1 MDEQIIADVEQW
13 LDEVVIGLDL
23 CPFAARPR
31 REKRVRIA
39 VSHATDEEAL
49 LNDLQAE
56 LERLSD
62 TPAAELETTLL
73 AIPDMLAD
81 FADYNDFL
89 DAVDLWVEQFGWEG
103 ELQVASFH
111 PQYQFADTEAD
122 DPGNLTNRSPWPLLH
137 IIREESLEQAIEHG
151 LQLAQGLEDQRLVFL
166 GRCNAFRLMGQ
177 RLLPCP
183 LDLLA
188 ALEVHI
194 QVLGHGAQVGTR
206 MPVAAELTRLGQ

>member
-1 MDEQIIADVEQW
+1 MDQQIIDDINQW

-31 REKRVRIA
+31 RENRVRIA
-39 VSHATDEEAL
+39 VSHATTEEAL
-49 LNDLQAE
+49 LDDLQAE

-62 TPAAELETTLL
+62 TPVAELETTLL

-111 PQYQFADTEAD
+111 PQYQFADTDAD

-137 IIREESLEQAIEHG
+137 IIREESLEKAIEHYPDVDG
-151 LQLAQGLEDQRLVFL
+151 IPKRNVARMKTL
-166 GRCNAFRLMGQ
+166 G
-177 RLLPCP
+177 
-183 LDLLA
+183 
-188 ALEVHI
+188 
-194 QVLGHGAQVGTR
+194 
-206 MPVAAELTRLGQ
+206 AAEKERLFPYLFG

>member
-39 VSHATDEEAL
+39 VSHATTAEAL
-49 LNDLQAE
+49 LDDLQAE

-62 TPAAELETTLL
+62 TPVAELETTLL
-73 AIPDMLAD
+73 AIPDMLED

-103 ELQVASFH
+103 DLQVASFH
-111 PQYQFADTEAD
+111 PQYQFAGSEPDDAD
-122 DPGNLTNRSPWPLLH
+122 NLTNRAPYPILHLL
-137 IIREESLEQAIEHG
+137 REASIDRA
-151 LQLAQGLEDQRLVFL
+151 
-166 GRCNAFRLMGQ
+166 
-177 RLLPCP
+177 
-183 LDLLA
+183 
-188 ALEVHI
+188 
-194 QVLGHGAQVGTR
+194 
-206 MPVAAELTRLGQ
+206 VAAYPDPDAIIERNIATVRELGFAGWDKLLKSPPLGD

>member
-73 AIPDMLAD
+73 AIPDMLED

-103 ELQVASFH
+103 DLQVASFH

-137 IIREESLEQAIEHG
+137 IIREESLEKAIEHYPDVDAIPERNIARMKALG
-151 LQLAQGLEDQRLVFL
+151 PEERKRLFPYL
-166 GRCNAFRLMGQ
+166 FG
-177 RLLPCP
+177 
-183 LDLLA
+183 
-188 ALEVHI
+188 
-194 QVLGHGAQVGTR
+194 
-206 MPVAAELTRLGQ
+206 

>member
-1 MDEQIIADVEQW
+1 MDQQIIDDINQW

-31 REKRVRIA
+31 RENRVRIA
-39 VSHATDEEAL
+39 VSHATTEEAL
-49 LNDLQAE
+49 LDDLQAE

-62 TPAAELETTLL
+62 TPVAELETTLL

-111 PQYQFADTEAD
+111 PQYQFADTDAD

-137 IIREESLEQAIEHG
+137 IIREESLEKAIEHYPDVDG
-151 LQLAQGLEDQRLVFL
+151 IPERNVA
-166 GRCNAFRLMGQ
+166 
-177 RLLPCP
+177 
-183 LDLLA
+183 
-188 ALEVHI
+188 
-194 QVLGHGAQVGTR
+194 R
-206 MPVAAELTRLGQ
+206 MKTLSAAEKERLFPYLFG

>member
-39 VSHATDEEAL
+39 VSHATDDEAL

-62 TPAAELETTLL
+62 TPVAELETTLL
-73 AIPDMLAD
+73 AIPNMLED

-103 ELQVASFH
+103 DLQVASFH

-137 IIREESLEQAIEHG
+137 IIREESLEKAIEHYPDVD
-151 LQLAQGLEDQRLVFL
+151 AILERNIARMKALGPEERKRLFPYL
-166 GRCNAFRLMGQ
+166 FG
-177 RLLPCP
+177 
-183 LDLLA
+183 
-188 ALEVHI
+188 
-194 QVLGHGAQVGTR
+194 
-206 MPVAAELTRLGQ
+206 

>member
-73 AIPDMLAD
+73 AIPDMLED
-81 FADYNDFL
+81 FAEYNDFL

-137 IIREESLEQAIEHG
+137 IIREESLEKAIEHYPEVDRIPERNI
-151 LQLAQGLEDQRLVFL
+151 ARM
-166 GRCNAFRLMGQ
+166 NALSGEERAKLFPHLFG
-177 RLLPCP
+177 
-183 LDLLA
+183 
-188 ALEVHI
+188 
-194 QVLGHGAQVGTR
+194 
-206 MPVAAELTRLGQ
+206 

>member
-31 REKRVRIA
+31 REKRVRIT
-39 VSHATDEEAL
+39 VSHATTAEAL
-49 LNDLQAE
+49 LDDLQAE

-62 TPAAELETTLL
+62 TPVAELETTLL
-73 AIPDMLAD
+73 AIPDMLED

-137 IIREESLEQAIEHG
+137 IIREESLEKAIEHYPEVDRIPERNI
-151 LQLAQGLEDQRLVFL
+151 ARM
-166 GRCNAFRLMGQ
+166 NALSGEERAKLFPHLFG
-177 RLLPCP
+177 
-183 LDLLA
+183 
-188 ALEVHI
+188 
-194 QVLGHGAQVGTR
+194 
-206 MPVAAELTRLGQ
+206 

>member
-39 VSHATDEEAL
+39 VSHATDDEAL

-62 TPAAELETTLL
+62 TPVAELETTLL
-73 AIPDMLAD
+73 AIPNMLED

-137 IIREESLEQAIEHG
+137 IIREESLEKAIEHYPDVDRIPERNIARMQA
-151 LQLAQGLEDQRLVFL
+151 LTAEERARLFPHL
-166 GRCNAFRLMGQ
+166 FG
-177 RLLPCP
+177 
-183 LDLLA
+183 
-188 ALEVHI
+188 
-194 QVLGHGAQVGTR
+194 
-206 MPVAAELTRLGQ
+206 

>member
-39 VSHATDEEAL
+39 VSHATDDEAL

-73 AIPDMLAD
+73 AIPNMLED

-137 IIREESLEQAIEHG
+137 IIREESLEKAIEHYPDVDRIPERNIARM
-151 LQLAQGLEDQRLVFL
+151 Q
-166 GRCNAFRLMGQ
+166 
-177 RLLPCP
+177 
-183 LDLLA
+183 
-188 ALEVHI
+188 AL
-194 QVLGHGAQVGTR
+194 T
-206 MPVAAELTRLGQ
+206 AEERAKLFPHLFG

>member
-39 VSHATDEEAL
+39 VSHATTAEAL
-49 LNDLQAE
+49 LDDLQAE

-62 TPAAELETTLL
+62 TPVAELETTLL
-73 AIPDMLAD
+73 AIPDMLED

-137 IIREESLEQAIEHG
+137 IIREESLEKAIEHYPDVDRIPERNIARM
-151 LQLAQGLEDQRLVFL
+151 Q
-166 GRCNAFRLMGQ
+166 
-177 RLLPCP
+177 
-183 LDLLA
+183 
-188 ALEVHI
+188 ALTAKE
-194 QVLGHGAQVGTR
+194 R
-206 MPVAAELTRLGQ
+206 TRLFPHLFG

>member
-31 REKRVRIA
+31 REKRVRIV

-56 LERLSD
+56 LEHLSD
-62 TPAAELETTLL
+62 TPVAELETTLL
-73 AIPDMLAD
+73 AIPDMLED

-103 ELQVASFH
+103 DLQVASFH

-137 IIREESLEQAIEHG
+137 IIREESLEKAIEHYPDVD
-151 LQLAQGLEDQRLVFL
+151 AIPERNIA
-166 GRCNAFRLMGQ
+166 RMK
-177 RLLPCP
+177 
-183 LDLLA
+183 
-188 ALEVHI
+188 ALSPDERKHFFPH
-194 QVLGHGAQVGTR
+194 LFA
-206 MPVAAELTRLGQ
+206 

>member
-13 LDEVVIGLDL
+13 LDEVVIGLEL
-23 CPFAARPR
+23 CPFAAKPR

-73 AIPDMLAD
+73 AIPDMLED

-137 IIREESLEQAIEHG
+137 IIREDSLEQVIEHYPDVDAIPERNVRRMNA
-151 LQLAQGLEDQRLVFL
+151 LSAEERSRLFPYL
-166 GRCNAFRLMGQ
+166 FG
-177 RLLPCP
+177 
-183 LDLLA
+183 
-188 ALEVHI
+188 
-194 QVLGHGAQVGTR
+194 
-206 MPVAAELTRLGQ
+206 

>member
-23 CPFAARPR
+23 CPFTARPR

-39 VSHATDEEAL
+39 VSHATTAEAL
-49 LNDLQAE
+49 LDDLQAE

-62 TPAAELETTLL
+62 TPVAELETTLL
-73 AIPDMLAD
+73 AIPDMLED

-111 PQYQFADTEAD
+111 PHYQFADTEAD

-137 IIREESLEQAIEHG
+137 IIREESLEKAIEHYPDVDRIPERNIARM
-151 LQLAQGLEDQRLVFL
+151 Q
-166 GRCNAFRLMGQ
+166 
-177 RLLPCP
+177 
-183 LDLLA
+183 
-188 ALEVHI
+188 AL
-194 QVLGHGAQVGTR
+194 T
-206 MPVAAELTRLGQ
+206 AEERAKLFPHLFG

>member
-39 VSHATDEEAL
+39 VSHATTAEAL
-49 LNDLQAE
+49 LDDLQAE
-56 LERLSD
+56 LEHLSD
-62 TPAAELETTLL
+62 TPVAELETTLL
-73 AIPDMLAD
+73 AIPDMLED

-111 PQYQFADTEAD
+111 PQYQFADTAAD

-137 IIREESLEQAIEHG
+137 VIREESLEKAIEHYPDVDRIPERNIARM
-151 LQLAQGLEDQRLVFL
+151 Q
-166 GRCNAFRLMGQ
+166 
-177 RLLPCP
+177 
-183 LDLLA
+183 
-188 ALEVHI
+188 AL
-194 QVLGHGAQVGTR
+194 T
-206 MPVAAELTRLGQ
+206 AEERSKLFPHLFG

>member
-62 TPAAELETTLL
+62 TPVAELETTLL
-73 AIPDMLAD
+73 AIPNMLED

-103 ELQVASFH
+103 DLQVASFH

-137 IIREESLEQAIEHG
+137 IIREESLEKAIEHYPDVDAIPERNIARMKALG
-151 LQLAQGLEDQRLVFL
+151 PEERKRLFPYL
-166 GRCNAFRLMGQ
+166 FG
-177 RLLPCP
+177 
-183 LDLLA
+183 
-188 ALEVHI
+188 
-194 QVLGHGAQVGTR
+194 
-206 MPVAAELTRLGQ
+206 

>member
-1 MDEQIIADVEQW
+1 MDQQIIADVEQW

-39 VSHATDEEAL
+39 VSHATTAEAL
-49 LNDLQAE
+49 LDDLQVE
-56 LERLSD
+56 LERLAD
-62 TPAAELETTLL
+62 TPVAELETTLL
-73 AIPDMLAD
+73 AIPDMLED

-137 IIREESLEQAIEHG
+137 IIREESLEKAIEHYPDVDAIPERNIARMKALG
-151 LQLAQGLEDQRLVFL
+151 AEERARLFPYL
-166 GRCNAFRLMGQ
+166 FG
-177 RLLPCP
+177 
-183 LDLLA
+183 
-188 ALEVHI
+188 
-194 QVLGHGAQVGTR
+194 
-206 MPVAAELTRLGQ
+206 

>member
-39 VSHATDEEAL
+39 VSHASDEEAL

-56 LERLSD
+56 LERLSE

-73 AIPDMLAD
+73 AIPDMLED

-111 PQYQFADTEAD
+111 PHYQFADTDAD

-137 IIREESLEQAIEHG
+137 IIREESLEKAIEHYPDVDAIPERNIARMKALG
-151 LQLAQGLEDQRLVFL
+151 PDERKRLFPYL
-166 GRCNAFRLMGQ
+166 FG
-177 RLLPCP
+177 
-183 LDLLA
+183 
-188 ALEVHI
+188 
-194 QVLGHGAQVGTR
+194 
-206 MPVAAELTRLGQ
+206 

>member
-31 REKRVRIA
+31 REKRVRIT
-39 VSHATDEEAL
+39 VSHATTAEAL
-49 LNDLQAE
+49 LDDLQAE
-56 LERLSD
+56 LEHLSD
-62 TPAAELETTLL
+62 TPVTELETTLL

-81 FADYNDFL
+81 FAEYNDFL

-122 DPGNLTNRSPWPLLH
+122 DAGNLTNRSPWPLLH
-137 IIREESLEQAIEHG
+137 IIREESLEKAIEHYPDVDRIPERNIARM
-151 LQLAQGLEDQRLVFL
+151 Q
-166 GRCNAFRLMGQ
+166 
-177 RLLPCP
+177 
-183 LDLLA
+183 
-188 ALEVHI
+188 AL
-194 QVLGHGAQVGTR
+194 T
-206 MPVAAELTRLGQ
+206 AEERAKLFPHLFG